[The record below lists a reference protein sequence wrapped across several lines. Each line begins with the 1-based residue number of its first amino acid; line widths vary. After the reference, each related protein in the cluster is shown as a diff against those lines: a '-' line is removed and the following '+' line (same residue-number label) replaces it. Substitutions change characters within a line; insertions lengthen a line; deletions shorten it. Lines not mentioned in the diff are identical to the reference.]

1 MNAQMK
7 NGVIAPTL
15 NFIYLFGFVTS
26 LILKFIQVDTCY
38 LYCDALEKKKKIFRV
53 L

>member
-1 MNAQMK
+1 MNAQMR

-15 NFIYLFGFVTS
+15 NFIYLFGFVAT
-26 LILKFIQVDTCY
+26 LILRFIQVDTYY
-38 LYCDALEKKKKIFRV
+38 LYCDALEKKKKN